1 MHPLLT
7 TRRLALYLLAW
18 TPVIAMLAAASR
30 AAGAPVWARLAV
42 YAPACVLFA
51 FVCLSPWQICRARP
65 LTPANAVGL
74 AVTFTAAGFVGG
86 CLLAGAAAAI
96 AYSIGQPAIVSG
108 NLAAALV
115 AGGTLAYLL
124 SAGVHYTAL
133 GVEASL
139 QADKRIAEA
148 KTLAREAELQA
159 LRLQINPHFLFNSLH
174 SISALATL
182 DGARAREMCLR
193 LAEFLRSSLGLGG
206 RELIPLRDEL
216 ALARAYLDVERVR
229 FGDRLQV
236 EMEIAPECEECAVPA
251 LLLQPLV
258 ENAVKHGI
266 GGLIEGGAIRL
277 AASRSDGKVSITVR
291 NPFDPEMPAP
301 AQTGLGLENVRRRL
315 RVRYGTDAS
324 MQAGPREGVYV
335 VELRLPCESPMAS
348 MRRA

>member
-30 AAGAPVWARLAV
+30 TAGAPVWARLAV

-96 AYSIGQPAIVSG
+96 AYSVGRPAIVSG

-139 QADKRIAEA
+139 QADKRFGE
-148 KTLAREAELQA
+148 R
-159 LRLQINPHFLFNSLH
+159 LR
-174 SISALATL
+174 
-182 DGARAREMCLR
+182 
-193 LAEFLRSSLGLGG
+193 
-206 RELIPLRDEL
+206 
-216 ALARAYLDVERVR
+216 
-229 FGDRLQV
+229 V

-291 NPFDPEMPAP
+291 NPFRSE
-301 AQTGLGLENVRRRL
+301 E
-315 RVRYGTDAS
+315 
-324 MQAGPREGVYV
+324 
-335 VELRLPCESPMAS
+335 
-348 MRRA
+348 